1 PPASVHC
8 CVVVLPLFALLWRRV
23 NVVAMSP
30 SVSARLRAG
39 TLLLPPSAGQTLAVS
54 TCTAHRHGCGSRAD
68 EPDPDDGEQEGPL
81 RTGEG
86 KGGDTLLG
94 VGHRIRR
101 DRRLDAFTCLQAV
114 FGAISIGQDVTGR
127 GLGFLEDDVTVGVRI
142 VTDPDGD
149 RRVPSGIR
157 GERTEELFG
166 FLIEDVELGT

>member
-1 PPASVHC
+1 MIRRPPRST
-8 CVVVLPLFALLWRRV
+8 LF
-23 NVVAMSP
+23 P
-30 SVSARLRAG
+30 YT
-39 TLLLPPSAGQTLAVS
+39 TLFRS
-54 TCTAHRHGCGSRAD
+54 
-68 EPDPDDGEQEGPL
+68 
-81 RTGEG
+81 
-86 KGGDTLLG
+86 LLG

-166 FLIEDVELGT
+166 FLIEDVELGTREHIV